1 MSDITPEER
10 AKLRA
15 EWKER
20 LVQIGVARQAILD
33 TKQSAGD
40 IECPVCKS
48 GRLRFSVARSN
59 GHVWANCSTRLCMSW
74 ME

>member
-15 EWKER
+15 EWKKR

-33 TKQSAGD
+33 TKQGAGE

-59 GHVWANCSTRLCMSW
+59 GHVHAKCTTRLCMSW